1 MIVQMQKITSI
12 NQRITTIDL
21 RKGGLV
27 AENRVVGRELTRIR
41 ERIIVRDGAACR
53 KCGKMVGRLEVDH
66 VVPLALGGQESDF
79 NRQLLCYDC
88 HKLKSELERQGREV
102 SL

>member
-1 MIVQMQKITSI
+1 
-12 NQRITTIDL
+12 
-21 RKGGLV
+21 
-27 AENRVVGRELTRIR
+27 
-41 ERIIVRDGAACR
+41 
-53 KCGKMVGRLEVDH
+53 VGRLEVDH
-66 VVPLALGGQESDF
+66 VVPLAIGGQESDF